1 MGGGKIMENSI
12 PFKMNMEE
20 WHKFKDT
27 KFQKTYR
34 LRVYMRFA
42 NRFGYD
48 KMIKHVKLI
57 NKILEI

>member
-1 MGGGKIMENSI
+1 MENSI